1 MCDVEKIRESFK
13 PDHIT
18 TLFVGES
25 APAGGDFFYDG
36 NSILFRA
43 MKQAFEGSESFLKDF
58 QASGFFLD
66 DLILEP
72 ANNLEDVARDALRW
86 NSVPGLAD
94 RIREYQPSAI
104 VTLMRG
110 IELMVIEAI
119 CQSGHNSKTYHVPF
133 PGTGNW
139 KYFQREMQP
148 VIPELP
154 TLHGK
159 KWKESQTVTIEGK
172 RQSIPLTEGPS
183 RAAARSYLRGAGFA
197 KDDLHKPIIGIANTW
212 TEIGTCNVHLREIA
226 EALKQGIREAGG
238 TPMEFNTVTISD
250 GITMGTQGMKA
261 SLVSREVIAD
271 SIELVARGN
280 LFDGLVGIGG
290 CDKNMPGIIMALC
303 RLDIPGMMLYGGS
316 IAPGKLNGPNGEKI
330 DITIQNVFEGIGAY
344 AAGKIDDAGLEALE
358 ANACPGA
365 GACGGQ
371 FTANTMAMSGEL
383 LGISPMELS
392 GVPATAKNK
401 LEATRA
407 AGRMLM
413 DAVRA
418 NRRPSQ
424 IINRKSLENT
434 IASVA
439 ASGGSTN
446 AVLHLIAI
454 ARELGIDLK
463 MDDFDRIS
471 TQTPFIC
478 DLTPAGKYVA
488 SDYQAAGGS
497 RLLAKRMIDAGHA
510 DGSMLTISGRTLSEE
525 AALAVETPGQV
536 VIGKFESPIKPN
548 GGLVILK
555 GNLAPE
561 GSVMKIAAANRY
573 EHRGPARVF
582 ECEEDCFAAVQ
593 TGKIKPNDVLVIRY
607 EGPKGGPG
615 MREMLQV
622 TAAVSGNPELS
633 STVALLTDGRFSGA
647 TRGFTAGHVA
657 PEAFVGGPIAA
668 VREGDI
674 IHFDIPKRTLN
685 VEISDEEMRK
695 RLEGF
700 KAPALR
706 WPSGVFRKYVDRVKS
721 ASEGATT

>member
-1 MCDVEKIRESFK
+1 M
-13 PDHIT
+13 
-18 TLFVGES
+18 
-25 APAGGDFFYDG
+25 
-36 NSILFRA
+36 
-43 MKQAFEGSESFLKDF
+43 
-58 QASGFFLD
+58 
-66 DLILEP
+66 
-72 ANNLEDVARDALRW
+72 
-86 NSVPGLAD
+86 
-94 RIREYQPSAI
+94 
-104 VTLMRG
+104 
-110 IELMVIEAI
+110 
-119 CQSGHNSKTYHVPF
+119 
-133 PGTGNW
+133 
-139 KYFQREMQP
+139 
-148 VIPELP
+148 
-154 TLHGK
+154 
-159 KWKESQTVTIEGK
+159 TIEGK

-183 RAAARSYLRGAGFA
+183 RAAARSYLRGAGFE
-197 KDDLHKPIIGIANTW
+197 KEDLHKPIIGIANTW

-226 EALKQGIREAGG
+226 KALKEGIREAGG
-238 TPMEFNTVTISD
+238 TPMEFNTITIHD

-316 IAPGKLNGPNGEKI
+316 IAPGKLDGPNGEKI
-330 DITIQNVFEGIGAY
+330 DITIQDVFEGIGSH
-344 AAGKIDDAGLEALE
+344 AAGRIDDAGLEALE

-371 FTANTMAMSGEL
+371 FTANTMAMSGEI
-383 LGISPMELS
+383 LGISPIYLS
-392 GVPATAKNK
+392 GVPATSPDKHA
-401 LEATRA
+401 ATRE
-407 AGRMLM
+407 AGRILM

-424 IINRKSLENT
+424 IITRKSIENT

-446 AVLHLIAI
+446 AVLHLLAI
-454 ARELGIDLK
+454 ASEMGIDLSI
-463 MDDFDRIS
+463 DDFDVIS
-471 TQTPFIC
+471 KRTPFIC

-497 RLLAKRMIDAGHA
+497 RLLAKRLIEAGHA
-510 DGSMLTISGRTLSEE
+510 DGSTLTISGRTLAEE
-525 AALAVETPGQV
+525 AALAQETPGQV
-536 VIGKFESPIKPN
+536 VIHTFENPIKPT

-561 GSVMKIAAANRY
+561 GCVMKIAAANRV

-582 ECEEDCFAAVQ
+582 DTEEACFAAVQ
-593 TGKIKPNDVLVIRY
+593 TGQIKPGDVLVIRY

-622 TAAVSGNPELS
+622 TAAVSSNAELS
-633 STVALLTDGRFSGA
+633 AHVALLTDGRFSGA

-674 IHFDIPKRTLN
+674 IHFDIPNRKLTLE
-685 VEISDEEMRK
+685 VSEEEIAS
-695 RLEGF
+695 RLKDF
-700 KAPALR
+700 TPPALR
-706 WPSGVFRKYVDRVKS
+706 WPRGVFRKYVDRVNS

>member
-1 MCDVEKIRESFK
+1 M
-13 PDHIT
+13 
-18 TLFVGES
+18 
-25 APAGGDFFYDG
+25 
-36 NSILFRA
+36 
-43 MKQAFEGSESFLKDF
+43 
-58 QASGFFLD
+58 
-66 DLILEP
+66 
-72 ANNLEDVARDALRW
+72 
-86 NSVPGLAD
+86 
-94 RIREYQPSAI
+94 
-104 VTLMRG
+104 
-110 IELMVIEAI
+110 
-119 CQSGHNSKTYHVPF
+119 
-133 PGTGNW
+133 
-139 KYFQREMQP
+139 
-148 VIPELP
+148 
-154 TLHGK
+154 
-159 KWKESQTVTIEGK
+159 TIEGK

-183 RAAARSYLRGAGFA
+183 RAAARSYLRGSGFK

-212 TEIGTCNVHLREIA
+212 TEIGTCNVHLRDIA
-226 EALKQGIREAGG
+226 EALKEGIREAGG

-316 IAPGKLNGPNGEKI
+316 IAPGKLNGPDGTKI
-330 DITIQNVFEGIGAY
+330 DITIQNVFEGIGSY
-344 AAGKIDDAGLEALE
+344 AAGRIDDAGLEALE

-371 FTANTMAMSGEL
+371 FTANTMAMSAEI
-383 LGISPMELS
+383 LGIAPIELS
-392 GVPATAKNK
+392 GVPATSPKK
-401 LEATRA
+401 FEATRE
-407 AGRMLM
+407 AGRILI

-418 NRRPSQ
+418 NRRPSE
-424 IINRKSLENT
+424 IITRKSLENT

-446 AVLHLIAI
+446 AVLHLLAI
-454 ARELGIDLK
+454 AREMGIELNI
-463 MDDFDRIS
+463 DDFDAIS
-471 TQTPFIC
+471 ARTPYIC
-478 DLTPAGKYVA
+478 SLTPAGKYVA

-497 RLLAKRMIDAGHA
+497 RLLAKRMIDAGFA
-510 DGSMLTISGRTLSEE
+510 DGSALTVSGKTLAEE
-525 AALAVETPGQV
+525 AALAKETPGQD
-536 VIGKFESPIKPN
+536 VIATFEKPIKPN

-561 GSVMKIAAANRY
+561 GCVMKIAAAGKY

-582 ECEEDCFAAVQ
+582 DSEEDCFKVVQ
-593 TGKIKPNDVLVIRY
+593 AGGIKPGDVVVIRY

-622 TAAVSGNPELS
+622 TAAISSNAELS
-633 STVALLTDGRFSGA
+633 AQVALLTDGRFSGA

-674 IHFDIPKRTLN
+674 IHFDVAKRRLD
-685 VEISDEEMRK
+685 VEISKEEMAA
-695 RLEGF
+695 RLKNF
-700 KAPALR
+700 KPPALR
-706 WPSGVFRKYVDRVKS
+706 WPKGVFRKYVDRVTS

>member
-1 MCDVEKIRESFK
+1 M
-13 PDHIT
+13 
-18 TLFVGES
+18 
-25 APAGGDFFYDG
+25 
-36 NSILFRA
+36 
-43 MKQAFEGSESFLKDF
+43 
-58 QASGFFLD
+58 
-66 DLILEP
+66 
-72 ANNLEDVARDALRW
+72 
-86 NSVPGLAD
+86 
-94 RIREYQPSAI
+94 
-104 VTLMRG
+104 
-110 IELMVIEAI
+110 
-119 CQSGHNSKTYHVPF
+119 
-133 PGTGNW
+133 
-139 KYFQREMQP
+139 
-148 VIPELP
+148 
-154 TLHGK
+154 
-159 KWKESQTVTIEGK
+159 TIEGK

-183 RAAARSYLRGAGFA
+183 RAAARSYLRGAGFK
-197 KDDLHKPIIGIANTW
+197 KDDLHKPIIGVANTW
-212 TEIGTCNVHLREIA
+212 TEIGTCNVHLHEIA
-226 EALKQGIREAGG
+226 EALKEGIYEAGG
-238 TPMEFNTVTISD
+238 TPMEFNTITIHD

-280 LFDGLVGIGG
+280 LFDGLAGIGG

-303 RLDIPGMMLYGGS
+303 RLDIPGLMLYGGS
-316 IAPGKLNGPNGEKI
+316 IAPGKLNGV
-330 DITIQNVFEGIGAY
+330 DITIQNVFEGIGSH
-344 AAGKIDDAGLEALE
+344 AAGRIDDAGLEALE

-371 FTANTMAMSGEL
+371 FTANTMAMSGEI
-383 LGISPMELS
+383 LGISPIYLS
-392 GVPATAKNK
+392 GVPATSKDKHA
-401 LEATRA
+401 ATRE
-407 AGRMLM
+407 AGRILM
-413 DAVRA
+413 NAVRA

-424 IINRKSLENT
+424 IITRKSLENT

-454 ARELGIDLK
+454 AREIGIELSI
-463 MDDFDRIS
+463 DDFDVIS
-471 TQTPFIC
+471 KRTPFIC

-497 RLLAKRMIDAGHA
+497 RLLAKRLIEAGPA
-510 DGSMLTISGRTLSEE
+510 DGSGLPIRGKTLAEE
-525 AALAVETPGQV
+525 AALAKETPGQV
-536 VIGKFESPIKPN
+536 VIRGFDNPIKPT

-561 GSVMKIAAANRY
+561 GCVMKVAAANRV

-593 TGKIKPNDVLVIRY
+593 SGNIKPNDVLLIRY

-622 TAAVSGNPELS
+622 TAAISSNPELAA
-633 STVALLTDGRFSGA
+633 TVALMTDGRFSGA

-674 IHFDIPKRTLN
+674 IHFDIRNRTLTLE
-685 VEISDEEMRK
+685 VPDEEIAE
-695 RLEGF
+695 RLKGF
-700 KAPALR
+700 TPPALR
-706 WPSGVFRKYVDRVKS
+706 WPKGVFKKYVDRVTS

>member
-1 MCDVEKIRESFK
+1 M
-13 PDHIT
+13 
-18 TLFVGES
+18 
-25 APAGGDFFYDG
+25 
-36 NSILFRA
+36 
-43 MKQAFEGSESFLKDF
+43 
-58 QASGFFLD
+58 
-66 DLILEP
+66 
-72 ANNLEDVARDALRW
+72 
-86 NSVPGLAD
+86 
-94 RIREYQPSAI
+94 
-104 VTLMRG
+104 
-110 IELMVIEAI
+110 
-119 CQSGHNSKTYHVPF
+119 
-133 PGTGNW
+133 
-139 KYFQREMQP
+139 
-148 VIPELP
+148 
-154 TLHGK
+154 
-159 KWKESQTVTIEGK
+159 TIEGK

-183 RAAARSYLRGAGFA
+183 RAAARSYLRGAGFK
-197 KDDLHKPIIGIANTW
+197 KDDLHKPIIGVANTW
-212 TEIGTCNVHLREIA
+212 TEIGTCNVHLREVA
-226 EALKQGIREAGG
+226 EALKEGIREAGG

-316 IAPGKLNGPNGEKI
+316 IAPGRIDGKDGKKI
-330 DITIQNVFEGIGAY
+330 DISIQNVFEGIGSY
-344 AAGKIDDAGLEALE
+344 AAGRIDDAGLEALE

-371 FTANTMAMSGEL
+371 FTANTMAMSAEI
-383 LGISPMELS
+383 LGISPIELS
-392 GVPATAKNK
+392 GVPATAPNK
-401 LEATRA
+401 AEATRA
-407 AGRMLM
+407 AGCMLM

-424 IINRKSLENT
+424 IITRKSLENT

-446 AVLHLIAI
+446 AVLHLLAI
-454 ARELGIDLK
+454 AKEMGIDLNIE
-463 MDDFDRIS
+463 DFDAIS
-471 TQTPFIC
+471 KRTPYIC
-478 DLTPAGKYVA
+478 DLTPAGKYLA
-488 SDYQAAGGS
+488 WNYQAAGGS

-510 DGSMLTISGRTLSEE
+510 DGSALTISGKSLAEE
-525 AALAVETPGQV
+525 AALAKETPGQD
-536 VIGKFESPIKPN
+536 VIHTFEKPIKPN

-561 GSVMKIAAANRY
+561 GCVMKIAAAGKY

-582 ECEEDCFAAVQ
+582 DSEEDCFKVVQ
-593 TGKIKPNDVLVIRY
+593 EGGIKPGDVVVIRY

-622 TAAVSGNPELS
+622 TAAISSNPELS
-633 STVALLTDGRFSGA
+633 AQVALLTDGRFSGA

-674 IHFDIPKRTLN
+674 IAFDIAKRTLD
-685 VEISDEEMRK
+685 VEISKDEMAA
-695 RLEGF
+695 RLKNF
-700 KAPALR
+700 KPPALR
-706 WPSGVFRKYVDRVKS
+706 WPKGVFRKYVDRVTS

>member
-1 MCDVEKIRESFK
+1 M
-13 PDHIT
+13 
-18 TLFVGES
+18 
-25 APAGGDFFYDG
+25 
-36 NSILFRA
+36 
-43 MKQAFEGSESFLKDF
+43 
-58 QASGFFLD
+58 
-66 DLILEP
+66 
-72 ANNLEDVARDALRW
+72 
-86 NSVPGLAD
+86 
-94 RIREYQPSAI
+94 
-104 VTLMRG
+104 
-110 IELMVIEAI
+110 
-119 CQSGHNSKTYHVPF
+119 
-133 PGTGNW
+133 
-139 KYFQREMQP
+139 
-148 VIPELP
+148 
-154 TLHGK
+154 
-159 KWKESQTVTIEGK
+159 TIEGK

-183 RAAARSYLRGAGFA
+183 RAAARSYLRGSGFA
-197 KDDLHKPIIGIANTW
+197 KEDLHKPIIGVANTW
-212 TEIGTCNVHLREIA
+212 TEIGTCNVHLRDIA
-226 EALKQGIREAGG
+226 EAMKQGIREAGG
-238 TPMEFNTVTISD
+238 TPMEFNTITISD

-316 IAPGKLNGPNGEKI
+316 IAPGKLKSPNGELI
-330 DITIQNVFEGIGAY
+330 DITIQNVFEGIGSH
-344 AAGKIDDAGLEALE
+344 AAGRIDDAGLEALE
-358 ANACPGA
+358 AAACPGA

-371 FTANTMAMSGEL
+371 FTANTMAMSGEI
-383 LGISPMELS
+383 LGISPIYLS
-392 GVPATAKNK
+392 GVPATSKDK
-401 LEATRA
+401 FEATRE
-407 AGRMLM
+407 AGHILM

-424 IINRKSLENT
+424 IITRTSIENT

-454 ARELGIDLK
+454 ARELGIPLNV
-463 MDDFDRIS
+463 DDFDEIS
-471 TQTPFIC
+471 KRTPFIC

-497 RLLAKRMIDAGHA
+497 RLLAKRLIDAGHA
-510 DGSMLTISGRTLSEE
+510 DGSTLTISGKTLAEE
-525 AALAVETPGQV
+525 AALAVETPGQP
-536 VIGKFESPIKPN
+536 VIHTFEDPIKPT

-561 GSVMKIAAANRY
+561 GSVMKIAAANRV

-582 ECEEDCFAAVQ
+582 ESEDDCFAAVQ
-593 TGKIKPNDVLVIRY
+593 AGQIKPGDVLVIRY

-622 TAAVSGNPELS
+622 TAAVSSNAELS
-633 STVALLTDGRFSGA
+633 AHVALLTDGRFSGA

-674 IHFDIPKRTLN
+674 IHFDIPNRKLTLE
-685 VEISDEEMRK
+685 VSDEEIAA
-695 RLEGF
+695 RLKGF
-700 KAPALR
+700 TPPALR
-706 WPSGVFRKYVDRVKS
+706 WPKGVFRKYVDRVTS

>member
-1 MCDVEKIRESFK
+1 M
-13 PDHIT
+13 
-18 TLFVGES
+18 
-25 APAGGDFFYDG
+25 
-36 NSILFRA
+36 
-43 MKQAFEGSESFLKDF
+43 
-58 QASGFFLD
+58 
-66 DLILEP
+66 
-72 ANNLEDVARDALRW
+72 
-86 NSVPGLAD
+86 
-94 RIREYQPSAI
+94 
-104 VTLMRG
+104 
-110 IELMVIEAI
+110 
-119 CQSGHNSKTYHVPF
+119 
-133 PGTGNW
+133 
-139 KYFQREMQP
+139 
-148 VIPELP
+148 
-154 TLHGK
+154 
-159 KWKESQTVTIEGK
+159 TIQGK

-183 RAAARSYLRGAGFA
+183 RAAARSYLRGSGF
-197 KDDLHKPIIGIANTW
+197 KKEDLHKPIIGIANTW
-212 TEIGTCNVHLREIA
+212 TEIGTCNVHLRDIA
-226 EALKQGIREAGG
+226 EALKEGIREAGG
-238 TPMEFNTVTISD
+238 TPMEFNTITISD

-330 DITIQNVFEGIGAY
+330 DITIQNVFEGIGSH
-344 AAGKIDDAGLEALE
+344 AAGRIDDAGLEALE

-371 FTANTMAMSGEL
+371 FTANTMAMSGEI
-383 LGISPMELS
+383 LGISPIQLS
-392 GVPATAKNK
+392 GVPATSKDKHA
-401 LEATRA
+401 ATRE
-407 AGRMLM
+407 AGRILM

-424 IINRKSLENT
+424 IITRKSIENT

-446 AVLHLIAI
+446 AVLHLLAI
-454 ARELGIDLK
+454 AREMGIELSI
-463 MDDFDRIS
+463 DDFDVIS
-471 TQTPFIC
+471 KRTPFIC

-497 RLLAKRMIDAGHA
+497 RVLAKRLIEAGHA
-510 DGSMLTISGRTLSEE
+510 DGTTLTISGKTLAEE
-525 AALAVETPGQV
+525 AALAKETPGQV
-536 VIGKFESPIKPN
+536 VIHAFENPIKPT

-561 GSVMKIAAANRY
+561 GCVMKVAAANRV

-593 TGKIKPNDVLVIRY
+593 SGQVKPGDVLVIRY

-622 TAAVSGNPELS
+622 TAAISSNPELS
-633 STVALLTDGRFSGA
+633 ATVALMTDGRFSGA

-674 IHFDIPKRTLN
+674 IHFDIPNRTLTLE
-685 VEISDEEMRK
+685 VSEEEIAA
-695 RLEGF
+695 RLKGF
-700 KAPALR
+700 TPPALR
-706 WPSGVFRKYVDRVKS
+706 WPRGVFRKYVDRVTS

>member
-1 MCDVEKIRESFK
+1 M
-13 PDHIT
+13 
-18 TLFVGES
+18 
-25 APAGGDFFYDG
+25 
-36 NSILFRA
+36 
-43 MKQAFEGSESFLKDF
+43 
-58 QASGFFLD
+58 
-66 DLILEP
+66 
-72 ANNLEDVARDALRW
+72 
-86 NSVPGLAD
+86 
-94 RIREYQPSAI
+94 
-104 VTLMRG
+104 
-110 IELMVIEAI
+110 
-119 CQSGHNSKTYHVPF
+119 
-133 PGTGNW
+133 
-139 KYFQREMQP
+139 
-148 VIPELP
+148 
-154 TLHGK
+154 
-159 KWKESQTVTIEGK
+159 TIEGK
-172 RQSIPLTEGPS
+172 RQSVPLTEGPS
-183 RAAARSYLRGAGFA
+183 RAAARSYLRGAGYA

-212 TEIGTCNVHLREIA
+212 TEIGTCNVHLREVA
-226 EALKQGIREAGG
+226 EALKEGIREAGG
-238 TPMEFNTVTISD
+238 TPMEFNTITISD

-316 IAPGKLNGPNGEKI
+316 IAPGKLNGI

-344 AAGKIDDAGLEALE
+344 AAGKIDEAGLEALE

-371 FTANTMAMSGEL
+371 FTANTMAMSGEM
-383 LGISPMELS
+383 LGISPMQLS
-392 GVPATAKNK
+392 GVPATDKDKHA
-401 LEATRA
+401 ATRE

-424 IINRKSLENT
+424 IITKKSIQNT

-446 AVLHLIAI
+446 AVLHLLALAHEMGI
-454 ARELGIDLK
+454 ELSI
-463 MDDFDRIS
+463 DDFDVIS
-471 TQTPFIC
+471 KKTPFIC

-488 SDYQAAGGS
+488 KDYQAAGGS

-510 DGSMLTISGRTLSEE
+510 DGSTLTISGRTLAEE
-525 AALAVETPGQV
+525 AALSVETPGQV
-536 VIGKFESPIKPN
+536 VIKTFEQPIKPT

-561 GSVMKIAAANRY
+561 GCVMKIAAADRY

-582 ECEEDCFAAVQ
+582 DSEEECFAAVQ
-593 TGKIKPNDVLVIRY
+593 GDKIKPGDVLVIRY

-622 TAAVSGNPELS
+622 TAAVSGHPELS
-633 STVALLTDGRFSGA
+633 HTVALLTDGRFSGA

-657 PEAFVGGPIAA
+657 PEAFIGGPIAA

-674 IHFDIPKRTLN
+674 ISFDIKKRTLD
-685 VEISDEEMRK
+685 VEISADEMAK
-695 RLEGF
+695 RLKDF
-700 KAPALR
+700 KPPALR
-706 WPSGVFRKYVDRVKS
+706 WPNGVFRKYVDRVTS
-721 ASEGATT
+721 ASLGATT